1 MIDKLPPLEQLI
13 KDFKDVKFDENKKNI
28 INFDNILQANL
39 NKSKTD
45 TIKNFKPYFDL
56 KPLKEMKTPEEV
68 ATAFQTILFEMMLKE
83 MKNSIETLSSG
94 SFSNKMYT
102 DMFFM
107 QLAQVLAESNQT
119 GLKDYILNAI
129 NSYIKNQHNEG

>member
-13 KDFKDVKFDENKKNI
+13 KEFKDIKLDENKKNQK
-28 INFDNILQANL
+28 NFDNILKASL
-39 NKSKTD
+39 EKSKTD

-56 KPLKEMKTPEEV
+56 KPLQEIKTPEEV
-68 ATAFQTILFEMMLKE
+68 ATAFQTIIFEMMLKE
-83 MKNSIETLSSG
+83 MKNSVEMLSSD

-129 NSYIKNQHNEG
+129 NSYTKNQHNEG